1 MDRFID
7 FWNFAKTAPD
17 PLFKIQ
23 YGQIYSYNNYIPNI
37 PKYNLKSN
45 MDRFID
51 LFNYRPTRKFLYLK
65 SNMDRFIA
73 VFLTEVMQ

>member
-1 MDRFID
+1 
-7 FWNFAKTAPD
+7 
-17 PLFKIQ
+17 
-23 YGQIYSYNNYIPNI
+23 
-37 PKYNLKSN
+37 

-73 VFLTEVMQ
+73 IEISPLATGGGYLKSNMDRFIVCQLPVYEISSLHLKSNMDRFIAQSE